1 MIRSLAVVYRG
12 GTCGQFV
19 RNVLCSVITE
29 TYQDLQF
36 SKYGS
41 AHHVHLIKSN
51 LSVWNQ
57 GNSLDRSVEAT
68 QTHAFSDIPELVSK
82 YDRVAVITLT
92 PNSREE
98 FIIRNINLLLKFY
111 LEKQVTDINPVPQ
124 LRRNL
129 LSYLGFKYVDLVDKL
144 CESKYDEEYKDICL
158 YFLYKDF
165 LSTNDYLLDLEKETE
180 GPTDGAID
188 LPFKCIIE
196 GDTNTFVDFVERVVG
211 DPLSDKQ
218 KEYTRAM
225 FERYY
230 SSQNLLLFKH
240 PKLFI
245 EYTKVM
251 ALGKLNKLKQQYDQ

>member
-19 RNVLCSVITE
+19 RNVLYSVITE

-41 AHHVHLIKSN
+41 AHHVHLLKKSFN
-51 LSVWNQ
+51 VLDPIPLNR
-57 GNSLDRSVEAT
+57 SLEST
-68 QTHAFSDIPELVSK
+68 QTHAFTDIPELVSK
-82 YDRVAVITLT
+82 YDRVVAITLT
-92 PNSREE
+92 PNNKEE

-111 LEKQVTDINPVPQ
+111 LEKQVADINPSPQ

-158 YFLYKDF
+158 YFLYKDLF
-165 LSTNDYLLDLEKETE
+165 STNDYLLDLEKETE
-180 GPTDGAID
+180 GPTDGAIE
-188 LPFKCIIE
+188 LPFKCIID
-196 GDTNTFVDFVERVVG
+196 GDTNAFVDFIERAVG
-211 DPLSDKQ
+211 DPLSDRQ
-218 KEYTRAM
+218 KEYARAM

-240 PKLFI
+240 PEVFI
-245 EYTKVM
+245 EHTKAK
-251 ALGKLNKLKQQYDQ
+251 ALVKLAILKQEYDQ